1 MSEKTKE
8 LVTMKN
14 VEGFMTLKNFD
25 VGTTIAKEMDGLNV
39 AFDTVK
45 IPIGGV
51 TMFEMS
57 TDNPEET
64 ESVKEFSAVI
74 LHHHPMRAYYK
85 EAYTGGTN
93 PPDCGSF
100 NGLLGIG
107 EPGGNCADCLF
118 NEFGTG
124 ANGAKACKE
133 RRRLYLLRE
142 GDIFPLILSLPTGSL
157 KPFSRYLMRCLPR
170 WGASN
175 AGVTRFTLTKAI
187 NSGGIVFTKAQ
198 FQMERKLT
206 ENEFQLVASLSEQ
219 RRELSRDIPADVKA
233 PDNDPDDAILLK
245 NSEHIMMAPEDE
257 SQKHVSNVA

>member
-1 MSEKTKE
+1 MAKKTSELATMNKT
-8 LVTMKN
+8 T
-14 VEGFMTLKNFD
+14 GFMALQNFD
-25 VGTTIAKEMDGLNV
+25 VESTIAKEMDGLTA
-39 AFDTVK
+39 AFDIIK

-51 TMFEMS
+51 TLFEMP
-57 TDNPEET
+57 TDDPEET

-100 NGLLGIG
+100 NGITGMG
-107 EPGGNCADCLF
+107 EPSGNCADCLF

-157 KPFSRYLMRCLPR
+157 KPFSRYLMRCLPK

-175 AGVTRFTLTKAI
+175 AGVTRFTLTKAT

-198 FQMERKLT
+198 FQMERKLIEQELALVESLT
-206 ENEFQLVASLSEQ
+206 ESVKLLSQ
-219 RRELSRDIPADVKA
+219 NVMHNVRMGDIPMEKPTAYGDE
-233 PDNDPDDAILLK
+233 PSAI
-245 NSEHIMMAPEDE
+245 SA
-257 SQKHVSNVA
+257 

>member
-1 MSEKTKE
+1 MATKTKE
-8 LVTMKN
+8 LKTLDKTV
-14 VEGFMTLKNFD
+14 GFMTLQNFD
-25 VGTTIAKEMDGLNV
+25 MKNTIAKEMDGLTA
-39 AFDTVK
+39 AFDIIK

-51 TMFEMS
+51 TLFEMP

-100 NGLLGIG
+100 NGVTGMG
-107 EPGGNCADCLF
+107 DPSGNCADCLF

-157 KPFSRYLMRCLPR
+157 KTFSRYLMRCLPK

-175 AGVTRFTLTKAI
+175 AGVTRFKLTKAVS
-187 NSGGIVFTKAQ
+187 SGGIAFTKAQ

-206 ENEFQLVASLSEQ
+206 EQELPLVTVIAEQ
-219 RRELSRDIPADVKA
+219 VK
-233 PDNDPDDAILLK
+233 LL
-245 NSEHIMMAPEDE
+245 HQAYR
-257 SQKHVSNVA
+257 H